1 MPSLMVAT
9 LIQNLKYIQDLENYI
24 QNTSVQLA
32 SIIGRYYAMD
42 RDKRWERIK
51 LAYDLLVN
59 GQGTHSR
66 NAVATMEE
74 SYANNVTD
82 EFRSITIIDS
92 NDKPMATIE
101 EGDVIFFNF
110 RTDRGR
116 ELTEVLTQMD
126 LHEQNMHKLSL
137 YYVTLTNYDETYKM

>member
-9 LIQNLKYIQDLENYI
+9 LIQNLKKYIQDLENYI

-82 EFRSITIIDS
+82 EFIDPITIIDS
-92 NDKPMATIE
+92 NDKP
-101 EGDVIFFNF
+101 
-110 RTDRGR
+110 
-116 ELTEVLTQMD
+116 
-126 LHEQNMHKLSL
+126 LHRR
-137 YYVTLTNYDETYKM
+137 

>member
-9 LIQNLKYIQDLENYI
+9 LIQNLEKNDQDLENYK
-24 QNTSVQLA
+24 NTSVQLA

-66 NAVATMEE
+66 NAV
-74 SYANNVTD
+74 YY
-82 EFRSITIIDS
+82 
-92 NDKPMATIE
+92 
-101 EGDVIFFNF
+101 
-110 RTDRGR
+110 GR
-116 ELTEVLTQMD
+116 
-126 LHEQNMHKLSL
+126 KLC
-137 YYVTLTNYDETYKM
+137 K

>member
-9 LIQNLKYIQDLENYI
+9 LIQNLEKIHSGSRKLY

-59 GQGTHSR
+59 GQGTQR

-82 EFRSITIIDS
+82 EFIDPITIIDS

-101 EGDVIFFNF
+101 EGVVIFFNF
-110 RTDRGR
+110 RTDR
-116 ELTEVLTQMD
+116 EE
-126 LHEQNMHKLSL
+126 S
-137 YYVTLTNYDETYKM
+137 

>member
-1 MPSLMVAT
+1 
-9 LIQNLKYIQDLENYI
+9 
-24 QNTSVQLA
+24 
-32 SIIGRYYAMD
+32 
-42 RDKRWERIK
+42 
-51 LAYDLLVN
+51 
-59 GQGTHSR
+59 
-66 NAVATMEE
+66 MEE

-82 EFRSITIIDS
+82 EFIDPITIIDS

-126 LHEQNMHKLSL
+126 LHEQNMHKLAYIML
-137 YYVTLTNYDETYKM
+137 R